1 MAELEKLCAELGRTS
16 DPNKVWELECEIE
29 RIAELIE
36 EGVCE

>member
-1 MAELEKLCAELGRTS
+1 MERLEELCAELGRTS

-29 RIAELIE
+29 NLAELIA